1 MSFKKFSDTSY
12 DQCDDSNEVNSYFGL
27 VPMTENKKTSNVCA
41 PGYAWRYERHPD
53 EDGSNSYWLR
63 DLLPDARNTADACPT
78 HCANTAGCFSY
89 TFYRNGG
96 CSLYISHYRPG
107 KGTL

>member
-1 MSFKKFSDTSY
+1 
-12 DQCDDSNEVNSYFGL
+12 
-27 VPMTENKKTSNVCA
+27 MTENKKTSNVCA

-53 EDGSNSYWLR
+53 EAGSNSYWLR
-63 DLLPDARNTADACPT
+63 DLLPDARNTADECPT

-89 TFYRNGG
+89 TFYRNVG